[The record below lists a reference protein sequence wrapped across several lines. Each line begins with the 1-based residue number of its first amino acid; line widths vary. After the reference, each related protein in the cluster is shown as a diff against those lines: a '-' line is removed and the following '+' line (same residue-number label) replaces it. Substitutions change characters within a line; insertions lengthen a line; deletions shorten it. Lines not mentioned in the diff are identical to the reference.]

1 MVSLQA
7 ITVPRFQE
15 TIWID
20 NSLILTQSYILK
32 FSQSVP
38 LFLPS
43 AQNLLKLSQSD
54 PILISMV
61 THEKNLFSYT
71 AQNTLS
77 TLIDILKPGS
87 YQNY

>member
-20 NSLILTQSYILK
+20 NSLILTQSYIRK
-32 FSQSVP
+32 FSQSAP
-38 LFLPS
+38 LFLQS

-54 PILISMV
+54 PILIYMV
-61 THEKNLFSYT
+61 THEKNQFSYT